1 MKTVGIREAK
11 ASLSAYVARA
21 QHERVLIMKHGK
33 PAALVIGVEG
43 QDLEDVL
50 LAHDPTFWKAHS
62 RATATA
68 CDNFI
73 GPGSPETR
81 RVEKECARTSS
92 APLTGRHA
100 GPTIEP
106 TKIRVR
112 AHKLVVF
119 ERWHRMAPVPRH
131 NVLTSSLW
139 RWRWS

>member
-81 RVEKECARTSS
+81 RVEKEFARTSS

-100 GPTIEP
+100 RTRRKSLFLAIE
-106 TKIRVR
+106 TSESTVR
-112 AHKLVVF
+112 DLG
-119 ERWHRMAPVPRH
+119 R
-131 NVLTSSLW
+131 TS
-139 RWRWS
+139 